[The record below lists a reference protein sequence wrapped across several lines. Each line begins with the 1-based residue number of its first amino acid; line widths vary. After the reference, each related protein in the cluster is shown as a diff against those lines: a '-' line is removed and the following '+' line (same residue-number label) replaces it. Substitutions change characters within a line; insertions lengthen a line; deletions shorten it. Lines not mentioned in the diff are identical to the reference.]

1 MESVQSALKS
11 ELKRTTV
18 TCPEHGPYHAVEV
31 PGAAIPM
38 CPECE
43 HLAKKEQAA
52 LVAEETRQKK
62 VLSLLKDSGV
72 PLRFQPASFSNF
84 IAAESRQKQALKAAA
99 EYAANFS
106 TGVKVGRCLAFVGKP
121 GTGKTHLA
129 AAIVREVLASGFTAR
144 FTTVGDYVRQIKDYC
159 WGNKKNLQPEGEV
172 IQKYCEPHLLVLDE
186 VGVQFGS
193 NAEEILIFTL
203 INKRYEEMRSTL
215 VISNEEEDGLEKYL
229 GERVFDRL
237 KDGGGQIIP
246 FEWDSVRGQDLSNKG
261 ATRQ

>member
-43 HLAKKEQAA
+43 YLANKEQAA
-52 LVAEETRQKK
+52 LVSEETRQKRI
-62 VLSLLKDSGV
+62 LSLLKEAGV
-72 PLRFQPASFSNF
+72 PSRFQPATFGNF
-84 IAAESRQKQALKAAA
+84 IAAEPRQKQALKSAA

-106 TGVKVGRCLAFVGKP
+106 IGVKIGRCLAFVGNP

-129 AAIVREVLASGFTAR
+129 AAIVREVLAAGYTAR

-159 WGNKKNLQPEGEV
+159 WGNKKAPRLEGEE
-172 IQKYCEPHLLVLDE
+172 IQEYCKPHLLVLDE

-193 NAEEILIFTL
+193 TAEEILIFTL
-203 INKRYEEMRSTL
+203 INKRYEEMRPTL

-246 FEWDSVRGQDLSNKG
+246 FEWESVRGQDLSNKG